1 MRDAGPLLPI
11 AEPLQ
16 RAVEII
22 RANLQRNAAPLQHL
36 LVVAPRGG
44 GKTTF
49 LKALHQSI
57 ISDQSLYPHTVVAM
71 VGSLE
76 VGTAGPDHY
85 IDRLAAGFE
94 SGLVQS
100 TLNFGL
106 FDEASWTAALSRLH
120 KARAKTSRRRRKL
133 GVLLID
139 SFDDALTRAF
149 APKDAQSRLRR
160 LLQSDP
166 DLMLI
171 GAVNNSDVQQNYD
184 ERLFQSFLEIDLPEF
199 TPAQLARLATTPQGG
214 RVATIVSEFIGGSP
228 RRALIAL
235 NSVAVEPGI
244 SAAGLVG
251 RLVAHE
257 EIGFDALLAGLPIRQ
272 RRVLDA
278 LLVGGEPNRPTRLA
292 ELLATTQA
300 DIADAVRLLAQGK
313 IIQRMPHS
321 TTRKALYAAA
331 DRLFAFWYASQRG
344 GPAYLAELADIV
356 AIDRGAYGPRRAPQ
370 LGRTNHVSRAAGY
383 RMLEAWIE
391 GESNTELALK
401 VAAAA
406 LVKSQAVGLLED
418 AADLLAARAGAE
430 STVAAL
436 VRSAAAQT
444 GTQAAQIHPDLAT
457 ALRLL
462 QSGTKPDA
470 GPARRR

>member
-1 MRDAGPLLPI
+1 MLPI
-11 AEPLQ
+11 AEPLL
-16 RAVEII
+16 RALEIV
-22 RANLQRNAAPLQHL
+22 RANLQRHSAPLQHL

-49 LKALHQSI
+49 LKALHRSI
-57 ISDQSLYPHTVVAM
+57 VSDPNLRPHTVVAM

-76 VGTAGPDHY
+76 VGMAGPDRY

-94 SGLVQS
+94 AGMVPS
-100 TLNFGL
+100 TSNFGL
-106 FDEASWTAALSRLH
+106 FDEASWTAALGRLH
-120 KARAKTSRRRRKL
+120 KARTKAGGRQRKL

-139 SFDDALTRAF
+139 SFDDALARAF

-160 LLQSDP
+160 LLQADS

-171 GAVNNSDVQQNYD
+171 GAVDNSDVQQNYD
-184 ERLFQSFLEIDLPEF
+184 ERLFQSFLEIGLPEF
-199 TPAQLARLATTPQGG
+199 TPAQLARLASTPQGG
-214 RVATIVSEFIGGSP
+214 RVASVVCEFIGGSP

-235 NSVAVEPGI
+235 NSAAVEHRI
-244 SAAGLVG
+244 SGAGLVG
-251 RLVAHE
+251 RLAAHE
-257 EIGFDALLAGLPIRQ
+257 EIGFEALLAGLPIRQ

-278 LLVGGEPNRPTRLA
+278 LFVGGEPNRPTGLA

-300 DIADAVRLLAQGK
+300 DIADAVRLLAQRK

-356 AIDRGAYGPRRAPQ
+356 AIGRGLYGPRRTPR
-370 LGRTNHVSRAAGY
+370 LGRTAHVGRAAGY

-391 GESNTELALK
+391 GESDTELALK

-418 AADLLAARAGAE
+418 AADLFAARAGAR
-430 STVAAL
+430 SAVAAL
-436 VRSAAAQT
+436 VRSAAAQAGAET
-444 GTQAAQIHPDLAT
+444 AQIHPDLVT

-462 QSGTKPDA
+462 RSGTKADTGHVP
-470 GPARRR
+470 RR